1 MIHRK
6 VQSSYFSRLNLLL
19 VGRQQGTSYHN
30 KLMQSMVQQKRVLST
45 LQLLTSLFAYMRT
58 LPDYPGV
65 NPIQQQYGPTEEG
78 GGGAPGNSYQ
88 TRTLKSTP
96 VFRLGL

>member
-45 LQLLTSLFAYMRT
+45 LQKLTSLLAYMRT

-65 NPIQQQYGPTEEG
+65 TPIQQQYGPTEEG
-78 GGGAPGNSYQ
+78 GGVLLGIL
-88 TRTLKSTP
+88 TRPEL
-96 VFRLGL
+96 

>member
-78 GGGAPGNSYQ
+78 RGVLLGIL
-88 TRTLKSTP
+88 TRPEL
-96 VFRLGL
+96 